1 MPGRARNR
9 GRVSRPIPIA
19 AASPTITSAR
29 AIRPT
34 RVEVDLD
41 AIVGNARLLRRFA
54 ATALYAVV
62 KADGYGHG
70 AAPVARALA
79 AAGAADGFAVSLVE
93 EGVGL
98 RAAGVTAPIL
108 VMGPSQHGGAD
119 EIIAREL
126 AAVIADRADWD
137 ELAAAV
143 RARGGRSVVNVHL
156 KVDTGMG
163 RLGLTA
169 DDAAALAARG
179 PADGLRVVGLM
190 THFACADS
198 DDPADPACLTYT
210 QLARFADAERALAR
224 AGVTVALRHAAN
236 SSGTMLFPAARLE
249 AVRCG
254 LALYGNGHWAT
265 DPTLP
270 GNRRQAMRLV
280 TQIAQLREVPV
291 GSTVGYGALWMAQRP
306 TRLAV
311 LPLGYADGLPRR
323 ATGTAEVAI
332 RDRRCPL
339 VGAISMDIAIADV
352 TVLGDEVGVGDDA
365 VVLGGDG
372 PAAISAAEY
381 GGWAGLTEYEVTCG
395 ISKRVPRVY
404 RGGPAP

>member
-1 MPGRARNR
+1 MLLVARNPSTVT
-9 GRVSRPIPIA
+9 G
-19 AASPTITSAR
+19 PTRT
-29 AIRPT
+29 IRPT

-41 AIVGNARLLRRFA
+41 AIVDNARLLRA
-54 ATALYAVV
+54 LAGGSLYAVV

-79 AAGAADGFAVSLVE
+79 AAGAADGYGVSLVE
-93 EGVGL
+93 EGVAL
-98 RAAGVTAPIL
+98 RAAGLTAPVL

-119 EIIAREL
+119 EIIARDL
-126 AAVIADRADWD
+126 SAVIADRADWE
-137 ELAAAV
+137 ELAAAA
-143 RARGGRSVVNVHL
+143 RARAATVDVHL

-169 DDAAALAARG
+169 AEAAHLAVRG
-179 PADGLRVVGLM
+179 ASDGLRVVGLM
-190 THFACADS
+190 THFANADV
-198 DDPADPACLTYT
+198 DDPSDAGCLTYQ

-224 AGVTVALRHAAN
+224 AGVAVTFRHAAN
-236 SSGTMLFPAARLE
+236 SSGTMLFPGARFE

-254 LALYGNGHWAT
+254 LALYGNGRWSTDAT
-265 DPTLP
+265 LS

-291 GSTVGYGALWMAQRP
+291 GATVGYGALWMARRP
-306 TRLAV
+306 STLAV

-323 ATGTAEVAI
+323 ATGAAQVAI
-332 RDRRCPL
+332 GDRRCPL

-352 TVLGDEVGVGDDA
+352 TDLGGAARVGDDA
-365 VVLGGDG
+365 IVLGGDG

-381 GGWAGLTEYEVTCG
+381 AGWSGLTEYEVTCG

-404 RGGPAP
+404 SGGADT

>member
-1 MPGRARNR
+1 M
-9 GRVSRPIPIA
+9 SSIA
-19 AASPTITSAR
+19 AVPTAR
-29 AIRPT
+29 TIRPT

-41 AIVGNARLLRRFA
+41 AIVDNARLLRRFA
-54 ATALYAVV
+54 GAQLYAVV

-79 AAGAADGFAVSLVE
+79 AAGAADRFAVSLVE
-93 EGVGL
+93 EGLAL
-98 RAAGVTAPIL
+98 RAAGLAAPIL
-108 VMGPSQHGGAD
+108 VMGPSLHGGAD
-119 EIIAREL
+119 EILARGL
-126 AAVIADRADWD
+126 SAVVSDRADWD

-143 RARGGRSVVNVHL
+143 RARGGTVEVHL

-163 RLGLTA
+163 RLGLTI
-169 DDAAALAARG
+169 DDAVALAAR
-179 PADGLRVVGLM
+179 AATDGLRVVGLM
-190 THFACADS
+190 THFANADS
-198 DDPADPACLTYT
+198 DDPADPSSLTYA

-224 AGVTVALRHAAN
+224 AGVRVAVRHAAN
-236 SSGTMLFPAARLE
+236 SSGTMLFPGARFE

-254 LALYGNGHWAT
+254 IAMYGNGRWST
-265 DPTLP
+265 DATLP
-270 GNRRQAMRLV
+270 GKRRQALRLV

-291 GSTVGYGALWMAQRP
+291 GSTVGYGALWMAERP

-323 ATGTAEVAI
+323 ATAKAEVAI
-332 RDRRCPL
+332 RDQRCPL

-352 TVLGDEVGVGDDA
+352 TDLGGAVAVGDDA

-372 PAAISAAEY
+372 AAAIPAAEY
-381 GGWAGLTEYEVTCG
+381 AAWSGLTEYEVTCG

-404 RGGPAP
+404 SGAIAAAIGVAPP